1 MSNKAQDNKEHLY
14 EVEVIQTR
22 VVRYF
27 IKAKNNDE
35 AAEKVLTEDFFDT
48 DESLSIEIVE
58 ETNDS
63 VESVIY
69 LCESS

>member
-1 MSNKAQDNKEHLY
+1 MSNKAQDNKDHLY

-27 IKAKNNDE
+27 VKAKNNDE

-63 VESVIY
+63 VESVMYI
-69 LCESS
+69 CESS

>member
-22 VVRYF
+22 IVRYF
-27 IKAKNNDE
+27 VKAKNSDE

-48 DESLSIEIVE
+48 DESLSIEIIE

>member
-1 MSNKAQDNKEHLY
+1 MSDTTQGTKDNLY

-48 DESLSIEIVE
+48 DESLSIEIIE

>member
-22 VVRYF
+22 IVRYF
-27 IKAKNNDE
+27 VKAKNNDE

-48 DESLSIEIVE
+48 DESLSIEIIE

-63 VESVIY
+63 VASVFH
-69 LCESS
+69 LD

>member
-1 MSNKAQDNKEHLY
+1 MSDTTQDTKDHLY

-27 IKAKNNDE
+27 VKAKSNDE

-48 DESLSIEIVE
+48 DESLTIEIIE

-63 VESVIY
+63 VASVFH
-69 LCESS
+69 LD

>member
-27 IKAKNNDE
+27 VKAKNNDE

-63 VESVIY
+63 VESVMYI
-69 LCESS
+69 CESS

>member
-1 MSNKAQDNKEHLY
+1 MSDTTQDTKDHLY

-22 VVRYF
+22 IVRYF
-27 IKAKNNDE
+27 VKAKDNEE

-48 DESLSIEIVE
+48 DESLSIEIIE

>member
-22 VVRYF
+22 IVRYF
-27 IKAKNNDE
+27 VKAKNNDE
-35 AAEKVLTEDFFDT
+35 AAKKVLTEDFFDT

-63 VESVIY
+63 VESVMYI
-69 LCESS
+69 CESS

>member
-27 IKAKNNDE
+27 VKAKNNDE

-58 ETNDS
+58 EINDS
-63 VESVIY
+63 VESVMYI
-69 LCESS
+69 CESS